1 MDAAQLDILRR
12 NSGLA
17 VDREG
22 RVHHEG
28 EVMSHARVADTFA
41 HGLDL
46 DDRGEAIVRIGSQW
60 AYVLCDRTPFVV
72 MRVHPGDGV
81 LRATLNTGEVLEL
94 PAATLELRLEGDH
107 DLFVRIHDRRHEA
120 RFGRTAWALLAAML
134 EERGGRL
141 VLPLGH
147 AEAEVAQVP

>member
-22 RVHHEG
+22 RVHHQG

-60 AYVLCDRTPFVV
+60 AYVRCDRTPFVV
-72 MRVHPGDGV
+72 VRAHLGDGV
-81 LRATLNTGEVLEL
+81 LRAQLNTGEVLEL
-94 PAATLELRLEGDH
+94 PAMTLELLLEGDH

-120 RFGRTAWALLAAML
+120 RFGRTAWTILAEAMV
-134 EERGGRL
+134 ERDGRL

-147 AEAEVAQVP
+147 AEAQVVRRT